1 MPSLVAH
8 AQILRKLKNLLSKHL
23 LSFQRISNELQGL

>member
-8 AQILRKLKNLLSKHL
+8 AQILRKLKSLLSKHL
-23 LSFQRISNELQGL
+23 LSFQWISNEL